1 MIFLDNASTTKL
13 CETAKNTLLEEADN
27 FYNASASYSVA
38 LENKKKIDNA
48 KKDICSCLH
57 IDYKEN
63 LIFTAS
69 ATEANN
75 LAIFGS
81 AKKGD
86 EQYIFSS
93 GEHLCVYNCAE
104 ELKNRGCNVKFV
116 PLTDEGVVDLDALK
130 SILEAPTAFLSCIH
144 VSNETGAINDIQ
156 KIGEILKSKWKN
168 AIFHCD
174 GVQAFGKI
182 DVNLSALK
190 NVDLYTIS
198 AHKIGGPKGIGALFV
213 RNKAKL
219 KPYVFGGGQEYG
231 LRSGTENLQSIM
243 AFAATSK
250 QKFKDISQN
259 YEYVLNLNKHFIGEI
274 QKFKDDRIK
283 INSKNGSPYI
293 ISLSFPGVKGETLVR
308 MCDDDGLLVGT
319 GSACSSKKA
328 ALNRILLAM
337 NKSKPEIEGA
347 IRISFSKDN
356 TLEEVELAAKILVEN
371 YHKLVSMLS

>member
-1 MIFLDNASTTKL
+1 MIFLDNASTTKI
-13 CETAKNTLLEEADN
+13 CDAAKKIMIEEADN
-27 FYNASASYSVA
+27 YFNASASYSVA

-48 KKDICSCLH
+48 KKEICNCLNV
-57 IDYKEN
+57 DYKEN

-75 LAIFGS
+75 LAVFGS

-86 EQYIFSS
+86 EQYLFSS

-104 ELKNRGCNVKFV
+104 ELKNRGYNVKFI
-116 PLTDEGVVDLDALK
+116 PLTSEGVIDFDALK
-130 SILEAPTAFLSCIH
+130 QLLELPTAFVSCIH
-144 VSNETGAINDIQ
+144 VSNETGAINDVE
-156 KIGEILKSKWKN
+156 KIGELVKSKWKN

-182 DVNLSALK
+182 DVNLSRMK
-190 NVDLYTIS
+190 NIDLYTIS

-219 KPYVFGGGQEYG
+219 KPYVFGGGQEFG
-231 LRSGTENLQSIM
+231 LRSGTENLQSIL
-243 AFAATSK
+243 AFAAASTE
-250 QKFKDISQN
+250 KFKNLQKN
-259 YEYVLNLNKHFIGEI
+259 YDFVSKLCETFKNEI
-274 QKFKDDRIK
+274 KKYNDNRIT
-283 INSKNGSPYI
+283 INSVNASPYI
-293 ISLSFPGVKGETLVR
+293 VSISFAGVKGETLVR

-337 NKSKPEIEGA
+337 NKNRQDIEGA
-347 IRISFSKDN
+347 LRISFSINN
-356 TLEEVELAAKILVEN
+356 TIDEIVSAVKILVDN
-371 YHKLVSMLS
+371 YHRLISMLA